1 MSDRGARR
9 IHAGLGIGYG
19 VLWIALA
26 VAPKYRADWLLENLL
41 VFATV
46 PALVLTY
53 RRFPFSTLAYALM
66 AAFLALHQVGA
77 HYTYSEVP
85 LGFWAKE
92 RWGLSRNH
100 YDRVVHFAFGLLMS
114 QPTLELIARTTRA
127 RRWLGI
133 LAFSAVF
140 AMSAVFEI
148 LEWWV
153 AALTHPELGT
163 AYLGTQ
169 GDVWDAQKDSSLAA
183 LGSVLYLLA
192 TRPWLPVSR

>member
-1 MSDRGARR
+1 MNERGAHRV
-9 IHAGLGIGYG
+9 HAALGIGYG

-53 RRFPFSTLAYALM
+53 RRFPFSTLAYVLM
-66 AAFLALHQVGA
+66 TAFLALHQVGA

-100 YDRVVHFAFGLLMS
+100 YDRAVHFAFGLLMS
-114 QPTLELIARTTRA
+114 QPALELIARTTRA
-127 RRWLGI
+127 RRWLGA
-133 LAFSAVF
+133 LAFCAIFS
-140 AMSAVFEI
+140 MSAVFEI

-183 LGSVLYLLA
+183 LGSAIYLA
-192 TRPWLPVSR
+192 AARPRVSAPR